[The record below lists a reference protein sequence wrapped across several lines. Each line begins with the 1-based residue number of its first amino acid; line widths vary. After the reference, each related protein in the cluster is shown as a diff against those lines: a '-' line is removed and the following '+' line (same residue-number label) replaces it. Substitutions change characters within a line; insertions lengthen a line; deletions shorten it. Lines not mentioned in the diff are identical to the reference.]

1 MKILDRYILKNF
13 LINLFIAVVSWLIIF
28 LVVDIIENLSKFL
41 DRDATFNQVFMY
53 YVYYVPYIISLTLP
67 VAMLLSALFTAS
79 GMSQKNEITAQLSAG
94 ISLYRTLAPLFILA
108 VFISIG
114 AGFFNETVVP
124 EANQRRLDLKRYD
137 IEHKTRPNAKSRT
150 NIFRQDQAERKISI
164 KYYNGKSKT
173 ARRISIKRFNGS
185 TLVERIDA
193 AIMEWKDNHWLLQ
206 KGKIR
211 FFKDDTERVVVFE
224 DTVLADLNIQP
235 DDLIELQ
242 KMPEEMGYAELSD
255 FIAELKSIGAD
266 ARKWIVERHLK
277 VAMPFANFIV
287 VLLGAPLA
295 ARRRRGGIS
304 LNFGVSLL
312 VTFIYFII
320 IRVGQV
326 LGHQG
331 TLNPVLGAW
340 LGNLVF
346 LSIGLYTLLAVRK

>member
-1 MKILDRYILKNF
+1 MKILDRYILKRF
-13 LINLFIAVVSWLIIF
+13 IINLFIAVAAWLIIF

-53 YVYYVPYIISLTLP
+53 YLYYVPYIISLTLP
-67 VAMLLSALFTAS
+67 VAMLLGALFTAS
-79 GMSQKNEITAQLSAG
+79 SMAQRNEITAQLTSG
-94 ISLYRTLAPLFILA
+94 ISLYRLLMPLFIIA
-108 VFISIG
+108 VFISVG
-114 AGFFNETVVP
+114 AGFFNETIVP
-124 EANQRRLDLKRYD
+124 EANQRRLDIKRYD
-137 IEHKTRPNAKSRT
+137 IERKTRPSAKSRT
-150 NIFRQDQAERKISI
+150 NIFRQDQAQRKVSI
-164 KYYNGKSKT
+164 KYYNGKSKK

-193 AIMEWKDNHWLLQ
+193 STMEWKEDHWLLQ
-206 KGKIR
+206 NGKVR
-211 FFKDDTERVVVFE
+211 HFKDDKE
-224 DTVLADLNIQP
+224 TVHIFKDSVLSDLTLRP

-255 FIAELKSIGAD
+255 FIAELQSIGAD

-326 LGHQG
+326 LGYQG
-331 TLNPVLGAW
+331 TLNPILGAW

-346 LSIGLYTLLAVRK
+346 LTLGLYTLLLVRK